1 MSDGSIPHCGKA
13 PRRHHQNPG
22 LEGRQI
28 YVPAKAAEKREKNIK
43 SLGDLHYNR
52 GLSIAKIADR
62 EHLSSRRVAE
72 VLRQY
77 RERFGGESG
86 KEPGTGK

>member
-1 MSDGSIPHCGKA
+1 MGTS
-13 PRRHHQNPG
+13 RNN
-22 LEGRQI
+22 
-28 YVPAKAAEKREKNIK
+28 YAKAAEKREKNIK